1 MISILQACNLHELQL
16 ESMQCYPESLWT
28 KVGKRVSQSLD
39 IEETTFYEGTGTS
52 FIDFGKIRNLVIC
65 RNFIKPEKIAC
76 FLYLHLVIHLN
87 FDRLL
92 FAIGRDYR
100 DFVTNLDNFH
110 HFINKKFPNMKAP
123 SYFVESESPTG
134 EIFDMVHLLLST

>member
-1 MISILQACNLHELQL
+1 MERQSILPKL

-65 RNFIKPEKIAC
+65 RNFIKPEKNC
-76 FLYLHLVIHLN
+76 VFSL
-87 FDRLL
+87 
-92 FAIGRDYR
+92 
-100 DFVTNLDNFH
+100 
-110 HFINKKFPNMKAP
+110 P
-123 SYFVESESPTG
+123 SFSHPFE
-134 EIFDMVHLLLST
+134 L